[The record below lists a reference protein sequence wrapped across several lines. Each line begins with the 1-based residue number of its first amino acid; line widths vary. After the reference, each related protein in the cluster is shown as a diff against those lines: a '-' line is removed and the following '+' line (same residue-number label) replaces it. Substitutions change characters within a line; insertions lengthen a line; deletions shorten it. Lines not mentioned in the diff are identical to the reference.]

1 MRITASGLR
10 RIIRSVIT
18 ESSHMSREQIKSQM
32 SDAAK
37 SCIDSAE
44 RDQMMADLQDE
55 VTRCLHN
62 MPDLSLY
69 GFERGVTHEDVFL
82 MDRYIHSSGIPFSPS
97 ERVYEPDQFV
107 DPRFED

>member
-1 MRITASGLR
+1 MKISEKKLR
-10 RIIRSVIT
+10 SVIRSVIT

-44 RDQMMADLQDE
+44 RDQMMTDLQDE

-82 MDRYIHSSGIPFSPS
+82 MDRYIHSSDMSYAYTDIPHPS
-97 ERVYEPDQFV
+97 DYEID
-107 DPRFED
+107 DSK